1 MESVIADPGL
11 PAIASNDLR
20 TRRRQLGVVGEPV
33 QAHPQVHGEHQLQR
47 RTIVAPR
54 LVVTRSGSGLART
67 QQQRENPQQHWENEL
82 RLAVAGTT
90 GSYTASPMFG
100 PKLAHIDDNLVA
112 RPQKLA
118 STARRGLRS
127 YDEAAFER

>member
-54 LVVTRSGSGLART
+54 RPIADY
-67 QQQRENPQQHWENEL
+67 
-82 RLAVAGTT
+82 VAGGLVAYTQDRKRA
-90 GSYTASPMFG
+90 TAS
-100 PKLAHIDDNLVA
+100 AV
-112 RPQKLA
+112 
-118 STARRGLRS
+118 
-127 YDEAAFER
+127 